1 MIALT
6 FCSGGEGAVYQYGEI
21 PKPCV
26 FVQIPRGFSQTEVE
40 ERERGGVGGGSH
52 KSRGP
57 RKQKCFPIQPKT
69 KTTSRQYPLNEIR
82 FADTQLI
89 LRDKRNKHS
98 NTSRPQPHKICLG
111 SNEALLGRHQPAMTV
126 GPQM

>member
-40 ERERGGVGGGSH
+40 EKERERERERGGGV
-52 KSRGP
+52 
-57 RKQKCFPIQPKT
+57 T
-69 KTTSRQYPLNEIR
+69 
-82 FADTQLI
+82 
-89 LRDKRNKHS
+89 
-98 NTSRPQPHKICLG
+98 
-111 SNEALLGRHQPAMTV
+111 
-126 GPQM
+126 